1 MKRNEGK
8 WGQMRT
14 NEGRGRQMEQLKE
27 IEGRCRQMNGNE
39 GIWTNMEAY
48 EGK

>member
-1 MKRNEGK
+1 MKGEEGK
-8 WGQMRT
+8 WRQLKEI
-14 NEGRGRQMEQLKE
+14 EGRNDMAIEE

>member
-1 MKRNEGK
+1 MRGEEGK
-8 WGQMRT
+8 WR
-14 NEGRGRQMEQLKE
+14 QLKE

>member
-1 MKRNEGK
+1 MEVDEDK
-8 WGQMRT
+8 WR
-14 NEGRGRQMEQLKE
+14 QLKE